1 MHVAKLGRSIARF
14 IIIPSTTEMDYPS
27 GMLINPQLHSPFGMA
42 YKMKRP
48 FSPHFV
54 VLNDV
59 AVYRKGDI
67 LGG

>member
-1 MHVAKLGRSIARF
+1 MHVAKLGRNIARF

-27 GMLINPQLHSPFGMA
+27 VINPQLHSPFNLA
-42 YKMKRP
+42 HKMKRP
-48 FSPHFV
+48 FSPHFI

>member
-1 MHVAKLGRSIARF
+1 
-14 IIIPSTTEMDYPS
+14 MDYPS
-27 GMLINPQLHSPFGMA
+27 VINPQLHSPFNLA
-42 YKMKRP
+42 HKMKRP
-48 FSPHFV
+48 FSPHFI